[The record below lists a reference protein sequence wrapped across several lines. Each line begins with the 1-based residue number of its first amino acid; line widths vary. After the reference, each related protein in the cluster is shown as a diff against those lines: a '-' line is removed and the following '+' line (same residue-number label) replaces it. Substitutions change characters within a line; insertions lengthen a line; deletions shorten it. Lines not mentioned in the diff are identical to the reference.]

1 MIENRM
7 DIINHLIKK
16 FGYSTY
22 LEIGVREGECIRQI
36 SCGLKH
42 GVDPSKL
49 CSEVTHNITSD
60 EFFANHCKQTYDII
74 FIDGN
79 HDSDYVCRDL
89 NNALKVLSLNG
100 SIVMHD
106 CFPCR
111 KEWATKQ
118 RDIIHPIAG
127 WNGDG
132 YKVINSVVK
141 NYSEV
146 LSASVINI
154 DHGVGVVRKKV
165 EVPPQIVYD
174 DFYSFDVMNANP
186 TTEINLISVHEF
198 LNMWGSR

>member
-7 DIINHLIKK
+7 GVINHLIKK

-42 GVDPSKL
+42 GVDPSKM
-49 CSEVTHNITSD
+49 CPEVTHNMTSD

-89 NNALKVLSLNG
+89 NNSLKVLSPNG

-106 CFPCR
+106 CFPQK
-111 KEWATKQ
+111 KEHACKYIEIV
-118 RDIIHPIAG
+118 DPSI
-127 WNGDG
+127 WNGDSF
-132 YKVINSVVK
+132 KIMNSIVK

-165 EVPPQIVYD
+165 EVTPQIVYD

-186 TTEINLISVHEF
+186 TTEINLISIQEF
-198 LNMWGSR
+198 LDMWGSR